1 MFERIDGK
9 TMHISARISHF
20 LISEV
25 SKLLLSVAAISIFLT
40 TLAIASPPAR
50 AAHRGQDFVI
60 KHATQANRIYLGAGR
75 SIEALITPCPDEW
88 RVGDKLKLGFSDE
101 NGIMVTDLRTR
112 DRASV
117 IGLTSIVNPIDAA
130 LKSCLSHGKETTI
143 RDEGCYE
150 TAADAWRSQLHVAL
164 KLGQAVLPKLIMENF
179 AQNHTTLKGV
189 NIASLTSTQRQFAQA
204 VENFVLQGE
213 TVNRNLSFVGGTG
226 WSVSGNATDAAFY
239 ARVNGILWAQ
249 LRLGAAYGGLQDE
262 SCRSPKHGSEHP
274 H

>member
-1 MFERIDGK
+1 MFERIHDK
-9 TMHISARISHF
+9 KMHISDRISHV

-50 AAHRGQDFVI
+50 AADRRQDFVI
-60 KHATQANRIYLGAGR
+60 KHATQGNTIYLGAGR
-75 SIEALITPCPDEW
+75 SIEALITSCPDEW

-112 DRASV
+112 DRANV
-117 IGLTSIVNPIDAA
+117 VRLTNVMNPIDDT
-130 LKSCLSHGKETTI
+130 LQSCLSHATESNI
-143 RDEGCYE
+143 RYQDCYGI
-150 TAADAWRSQLHVAL
+150 DVDRWHDQLRAML
-164 KLGQAVLPKLIMENF
+164 KLGQAVLPKLIMENL
-179 AQNHTTLKGV
+179 AQSHTTLKGV

-213 TVNRNLSFVGGTG
+213 TVNTNLSFVGGTG
-226 WSVSGNATDAAFY
+226 WAVSEAATDAAFY

-249 LRLGAAYGGLQDE
+249 LRLGAAYGGLQNE
-262 SCRSPKHGSEHP
+262 SCR
-274 H
+274 